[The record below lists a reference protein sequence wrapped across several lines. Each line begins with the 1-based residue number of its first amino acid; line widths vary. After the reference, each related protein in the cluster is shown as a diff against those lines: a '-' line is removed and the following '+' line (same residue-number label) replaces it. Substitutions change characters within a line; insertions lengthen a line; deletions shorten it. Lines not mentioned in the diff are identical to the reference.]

1 MARERVLIILNPV
14 AGHKAAQKA
23 LFPLVKRLCA
33 QDSTVIVHTT
43 RAHGEAAQVARETGA
58 GCDRIIVL
66 GGDGTLSEVL
76 GGLVRAGAKVPVGY
90 VPTGTTNDLAHALH
104 LPAKAKDAIEVA
116 SGDCV
121 RQHDAGLLG
130 EAAFFDYVASFG
142 AFADT
147 AFATPQSLKNKLGRM
162 AYIFRGAREVFTLR
176 PHPVTVTAGG
186 RMVSGAFYYGSI
198 SNSTRIGGVVDLS
211 SAGVRFDDG
220 LMEILLIRQP
230 PTVQAMR
237 DFAHQVYDPDYFVFL
252 QADEATFRFEAPA
265 EWTVDGE
272 CAGEFTEVTFRCLPR
287 AVQLIAPKQA

>member
-116 SGDCV
+116 SGGCV

-162 AYIFRGAREVFTLR
+162 AYIFRGAREVFALK

-186 RMVSGAFYYGSI
+186 RVVSGAFYYGSI

-211 SAGVRFDDG
+211 GAGVRFDDG

-287 AVQLIAPKQA
+287 AVQLIAPKQV

>member
-116 SGDCV
+116 SGGCV

-162 AYIFRGAREVFTLR
+162 AYIFRGAREVFALR

-186 RMVSGAFYYGSI
+186 RVVSGAFYYGSI

-211 SAGVRFDDG
+211 GAGVRFDDG

>member
-116 SGDCV
+116 SGGCV

-162 AYIFRGAREVFTLR
+162 AYIFRGAREVFALK

-186 RMVSGAFYYGSI
+186 RVVSGAFYYGSI

-211 SAGVRFDDG
+211 GAGVRFDDG

>member
-211 SAGVRFDDG
+211 GAGVRFDDG

>member
-58 GCDRIIVL
+58 GFDRIIVL

-116 SGDCV
+116 SGGCV

-186 RMVSGAFYYGSI
+186 RVVSGAFYYGSI

-272 CAGEFTEVTFRCLPR
+272 CAGEFSEVTFRCLPR